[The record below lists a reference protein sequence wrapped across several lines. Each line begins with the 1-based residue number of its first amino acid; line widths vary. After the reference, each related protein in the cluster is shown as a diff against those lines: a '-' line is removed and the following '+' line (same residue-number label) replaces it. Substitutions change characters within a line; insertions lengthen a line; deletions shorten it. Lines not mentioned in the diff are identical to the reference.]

1 MGFGVAFLGYCFLF
15 LHSAGFGVIGAPML
29 AYGFFLA
36 SRLNSHF
43 LRASI
48 AALFLLP
55 RSIYVLLDIFLPIA
69 GHDMELSARF
79 PWLNLISY
87 LLFFV
92 AWFFMIFYHCMG
104 VRRIAMDCGHEK
116 LQRTTSRQL
125 YFSALFILFAISMVI
140 CQNLIYND
148 PRIALVGYIAYYAIL
163 LFNLF
168 FTHTCQVLITS
179 EGQYEKD
186 KRDAAEQNRL
196 AMQKRAKDMEK
207 EREIRERKE
216 QRKARRK

>member
-15 LHSAGFGVIGAPML
+15 LHSAGLGVIGAPML

-36 SRLNSHF
+36 SRLDSHF
-43 LRASI
+43 LRAAI
-48 AALFLLP
+48 AAMFLLP
-55 RSIYVLLDIFLPIA
+55 RGVYVLIDIFLPMA
-69 GHDMELSARF
+69 GVNVELSERF
-79 PWLNLISY
+79 PWLNISSY

-104 VRRIAMDCGHEK
+104 VRRIAIECEHEK
-116 LQRTTSRQL
+116 LQRTASRQL
-125 YFSALFILFAISMVI
+125 YISALFILLAISLVI
-140 CQNLIYND
+140 CQQLVDPQIGSFALIAFY
-148 PRIALVGYIAYYAIL
+148 VVL
-163 LFNLF
+163 LFNMF

-186 KRDAAEQNRL
+186 KQDVEEQNRL

>member
-15 LHSAGFGVIGAPML
+15 LHSAGLGVIGAPML

-36 SRLNSHF
+36 SHLDPYF

-48 AALFLLP
+48 ASLFLLP
-55 RSIYVLLDIFLPIA
+55 RSLYVLLDNFLPMA
-69 GHDMELSARF
+69 GFDIQLSQRV
-79 PWLNLISY
+79 PWLNLSTY

-92 AWFFMIFYHCMG
+92 AWFFLIFYHCMG
-104 VRRIAMDCGHEK
+104 VRRIAVECGHEK
-116 LQRTTSRQL
+116 LQRTASRQL
-125 YFSALFILFAISMVI
+125 YFSALFILFAVSMVI
-140 CQNLIYND
+140 CQQLVD
-148 PRIALVGYIAYYAIL
+148 QRIGAIAFIAFYVIL
-163 LFNLF
+163 LFNMF

-186 KRDAAEQNRL
+186 KQDVVEQNRL
-196 AMQKRAKDMEK
+196 AMQRRAKDMEK

>member
-15 LHSAGFGVIGAPML
+15 LHYVGLGVIGAPML

-36 SRLNSHF
+36 SRLDSYF

-55 RSIYVLLDIFLPIA
+55 RSLYVLADTFLPMA
-69 GHDMELSARF
+69 GVDLHLAERF
-79 PWLNLISY
+79 PWMEPSFY
-87 LLFFV
+87 LLFLV
-92 AWFFMIFYHCMG
+92 AWLFMILYHCLG
-104 VRRIAMDCGHEK
+104 VRRIAIECEHEK
-116 LQRTTSRQL
+116 LQRTASRQL
-125 YFSALFILFAISMVI
+125 YISALFILFAISMVI
-140 CQNLIYND
+140 CQQLVD
-148 PRIALVGYIAYYAIL
+148 PQIGRIALVAYFVIL
-163 LFNLF
+163 LFNMF

-186 KRDAAEQNRL
+186 KQDVAEQNRL
-196 AMQKRAKDMEK
+196 AAQKRAKDMEK

>member
-15 LHSAGFGVIGAPML
+15 LHSAGLGVIGAPML

-36 SRLNSHF
+36 SRLDSHF

-55 RSIYVLLDIFLPIA
+55 RSLYVLLDVFLPMA
-69 GHDMELSARF
+69 GLDIQLSVRF
-79 PWLNLISY
+79 PWLDTTSY

-92 AWFFMIFYHCMG
+92 AWFFMILYHCMG
-104 VRRIAMDCGHEK
+104 VRRIAVECGHEK
-116 LQRTTSRQL
+116 LQRTASRQL
-125 YFSALFILFAISMVI
+125 YISALFILFAISMVI
-140 CQNLIYND
+140 CQQLVD
-148 PRIALVGYIAYYAIL
+148 QRIASIALIAYFVIL

-186 KRDAAEQNRL
+186 KQDVAEQNRL
-196 AMQKRAKDMEK
+196 VAQKRAKDMEK

>member
-1 MGFGVAFLGYCFLF
+1 
-15 LHSAGFGVIGAPML
+15 ML

-36 SRLNSHF
+36 SRLDSYF

-48 AALFLLP
+48 ASLFLLP
-55 RSIYVLLDIFLPIA
+55 RGLYVLMDIFLPMA
-69 GHDMELSARF
+69 GFDIELSARF
-79 PWLNLISY
+79 PWLNISSY

-92 AWFFMIFYHCMG
+92 AWFFTIFYHCLG
-104 VRRIAMDCGHEK
+104 VRRIAKECEHEK
-116 LQRTTSRQL
+116 LQRTASRQL
-125 YFSALFILFAISMVI
+125 YISTLFILLAISMVI
-140 CQNLIYND
+140 CQQLVDPKIGSFALI
-148 PRIALVGYIAYYAIL
+148 AFYIIL
-163 LFNLF
+163 LFNMF

-186 KRDAAEQNRL
+186 KQDVEEQNRL
-196 AMQKRAKDMEK
+196 AMQKRAKDMER

>member
-15 LHSAGFGVIGAPML
+15 LHSVGLGVIGAPML

-36 SRLNSHF
+36 SRLDSYF

-55 RSIYVLLDIFLPIA
+55 RSLYVLLDIFLPMA
-69 GHDMELSARF
+69 GMEIRLSKRF
-79 PWLNLISY
+79 PWMEPSFY
-87 LLFFV
+87 LLFLI
-92 AWFFMIFYHCMG
+92 AWFFMILYHCLG
-104 VRRIAMDCGHEK
+104 VRRIAADCGHEK
-116 LQRTTSRQL
+116 LQRTASRQL
-125 YFSALFILFAISMVI
+125 YISTLFILLAVSMVI
-140 CQNLIYND
+140 CQQLVD
-148 PRIALVGYIAYYAIL
+148 QRIGAVALIAYFVIL
-163 LFNLF
+163 LFNMF

-186 KRDAAEQNRL
+186 KQDVAEQNRL